1 MDEEE
6 EKRLETSKNVL
17 IIKTAV
23 YAFIIVFILTI
34 IVRLAGQFCMI
45 DEEERIRRQSRR
57 LKNAIIVVGIFA
69 LLGLLSGAQA
79 YVYLICLPIGAIC
92 GYFGTRDQVL
102 D

>member
-1 MDEEE
+1 
-6 EKRLETSKNVL
+6 
-17 IIKTAV
+17 
-23 YAFIIVFILTI
+23 
-34 IVRLAGQFCMI
+34 MI

-92 GYFGTRDQVL
+92 GYFGTRD
-102 D
+102 